1 MGSNATVPIT
11 ASEENS
17 SHLAFQETEPRL
29 RINTTHSDS
38 AGPLTITSSSL
49 VQIIHDDLQK
59 SRQALSEQSRA
70 TAAQSQTYL
79 SIIDGLTSVIREKD
93 AALEDAQS
101 TIRLLHGDQK
111 RRVQRLRYQVYV
123 VGQLKIRA
131 QSKRSTELEGTIRYC
146 RARINGTELA
156 LREAKKSVGQ
166 TAIETKFWK
175 TTAINRGLA
184 LHKQSMQSRLMV
196 HFCEADTIA
205 RFIFMAI
212 SDECDWIL
220 WGLMLLVWYS
230 LILECA
236 VGHGDARCQ
245 KLGWTG
251 R

>member
-1 MGSNATVPIT
+1 MGPNATVPIT

-38 AGPLTITSSSL
+38 AGPRTITSSSL

-111 RRVQRLRYQVYV
+111 RRVQFSMVLTELHDRWFIRSVDRLNYDMGRLRYQCYV
-123 VGQLKIRA
+123 VVELKIRA

-156 LREAKKSVGQ
+156 LREAKKSGPDSHRNQVL
-166 TAIETKFWK
+166 EDD
-175 TTAINRGLA
+175 RD
-184 LHKQSMQSRLMV
+184 QSWS
-196 HFCEADTIA
+196 CSA
-205 RFIFMAI
+205 
-212 SDECDWIL
+212 
-220 WGLMLLVWYS
+220 
-230 LILECA
+230 
-236 VGHGDARCQ
+236 
-245 KLGWTG
+245 
-251 R
+251 